1 MQAVLASAKIILA
14 VNVGA
19 DTMKPL
25 SNMIRDTYKKIDSG
39 NSNFCSTPLANPG
52 KLTAKVAMTLL
63 LGQGNADELLRSAG
77 SEAKAKNK
85 KPLD

>member
-1 MQAVLASAKIILA
+1 MGVDE
-14 VNVGA
+14 GA

-52 KLTAKVAMTLL
+52 KLSAKIAKTLL
-63 LGQGNADELLRSAG
+63 LGQGDADELLRSAG
-77 SEAKAKNK
+77 NDAKAKTK
-85 KPLD
+85 KPLGSLELP